1 MRSSRPTLQVLLVAV
16 VGVGAGLVGG
26 WLWESRW
33 TPASG
38 VALRGSFVLDGQGA
52 PVDFSGTA
60 GYIVWAL
67 VFGVLAGVLA
77 GVVTRDRELLTLL
90 VLLVSTAVGGWLM
103 ARLGQ
108 ALGPPAPGPLA
119 ATLDDF
125 TPMTSDLRVH
135 GVAPL
140 LALPAGGLLGLA
152 AAYVGEV
159 AIQRVR
165 QPGAEPPATLDWH

>member
-1 MRSSRPTLQVLLVAV
+1 MSTSRPTLQVLLVAG

-26 WLWESRW
+26 WLWESHW
-33 TPASG
+33 TPATG
-38 VALRGSFVLDGQGA
+38 VALNQTFVLDGQGA

-60 GYIVWAL
+60 SYVAWAL
-67 VFGVLAGVLA
+67 VVGVVAGVLA
-77 GVVTRDRELLTLL
+77 GVMTRDRELLSLV
-90 VLLVSTAVGGWLM
+90 VLLVSTTVGGLAMAWL
-103 ARLGQ
+103 GH
-108 ALGPPAPGPLA
+108 ALGPPDPASQA
-119 ATLDDF
+119 ATLEDF

-152 AAYVGEV
+152 AAYGGEV
-159 AIQRVR
+159 AIRRVR

>member
-1 MRSSRPTLQVLLVAV
+1 MRGSRPTLQVLLVAV

-33 TPASG
+33 TPATG
-38 VALRGSFVLDGQGA
+38 VALNETFVLDGQGA

-60 GYIVWAL
+60 SYVAWAL
-67 VFGVLAGVLA
+67 AVGVVAGVLA
-77 GVVTRDRELLTLL
+77 GLVTRDRELLTLV
-90 VLLVSTAVGGWLM
+90 VLLVSTALGGVAMAWL
-103 ARLGQ
+103 GH
-108 ALGPPAPGPLA
+108 ALGPPDPAPLA

-152 AAYVGEV
+152 TAYVGEV
-159 AIQRVR
+159 AILRVR
-165 QPGAEPPATLDWH
+165 QPAAEPPATLNWH

>member
-1 MRSSRPTLQVLLVAV
+1 MSASRTTLQVLLVAAL
-16 VGVGAGLVGG
+16 GVGAGVAGA
-26 WLWESRW
+26 WVWESRW
-33 TPASG
+33 TPATG
-38 VALRGSFVLDGQGA
+38 VALNQAFVLDGQGA

-60 GYIVWAL
+60 GYVAWAL
-67 VFGVLAGVLA
+67 AFGVLAGVLA
-77 GVVTRDRELLTLL
+77 GVVTRDHELLTLL

-108 ALGPPAPGPLA
+108 ALGPPDPGPLA

-140 LALPAGGLLGLA
+140 LTLPAGGLLGLA

-159 AIQRVR
+159 TIHRVR
-165 QPGAEPPATLDWH
+165 QPGGDPPATLDWR